1 MLVNAHAPGAVK
13 TNLLAHILGPGG
25 DLERRF
31 GPHVPKAI
39 AWLLARVV
47 WHPRDAS
54 LTQVYAALL
63 SWHRQF
69 RHTKSDN
76 LNCTHIHCRGV

>member
-54 LTQVYAALL
+54 LTQVYTALWL
-63 SWHRQF
+63 WHQ
-69 RHTKSDN
+69 HTKSGN
-76 LNCTHIHCRGV
+76 LNCTHIHCWGV